1 MFNSP
6 KFAEFLDARGVPG
19 EIVAMIVARMSML
32 NSTIG
37 EDRANLGPGYR
48 IGHSFFVPP
57 DDFIY
62 DPGWYRRIIE
72 TEIYP
77 LLEEYWFDD
86 PDKAMDWQ
94 ANLLNGAP

>member
-1 MFNSP
+1 MFPRRLST
-6 KFAEFLDARGVPG
+6 L
-19 EIVAMIVARMSML
+19 IVSRMTAL
-32 NSTIG
+32 NQVIG

-57 DDFIY
+57 EAFEY
-62 DPGWYRRIIE
+62 DPGWYRRLIE

-86 PDKAMDWQ
+86 PDKADSWREQ
-94 ANLLNGAP
+94 LLEDAP